1 MSYQRPKSNI
11 SMSKPE
17 KVNLMAEYITYYE
30 GIVNTGSVDAL
41 NVKIPREAF
50 AEILDSIG
58 ETLNQAALKMSEDDG
73 PVKDFLKANPL
84 PPNMK
89 DLLPDDFRVFS
100 LLLNS
105 LKQWV
110 SAESAA
116 TDRYLLGVTAR
127 ATCRAATKKCIVTG
141 QDLGDDAELHHPVRD
156 GRPPILISKEGHSI
170 IEGQVKSNKSITN
183 FTS

>member
-1 MSYQRPKSNI
+1 MSYQRPRSDI
-11 SMSKPE
+11 RMSKPE
-17 KVNLMAEYITYYE
+17 KVNLMAEYILYYE
-30 GIVNTGSVDAL
+30 ELVKAERIDEL

-50 AEILDSIG
+50 SKTLDNIG
-58 ETLNQAALKMSEDDG
+58 ELLIQASLKLSEEDG

-84 PPNMK
+84 PPHMK

-110 SAESAA
+110 STESAA
-116 TDRYLLGVTAR
+116 TDRYLLGATAR
-127 ATCRAATKKCIVTG
+127 ATCRAATKKCILTAH
-141 QDLGDDAELHHPVRD
+141 DLGDDVELHHPVRD

-170 IEGQVKSNKSITN
+170 IEGQIRKK
-183 FTS
+183 